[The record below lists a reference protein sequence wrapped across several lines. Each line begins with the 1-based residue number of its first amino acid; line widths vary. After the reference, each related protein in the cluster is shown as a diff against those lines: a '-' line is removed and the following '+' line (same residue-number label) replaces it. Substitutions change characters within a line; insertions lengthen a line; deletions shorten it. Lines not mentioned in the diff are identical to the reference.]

1 MLEKKASKALI
12 EVSASLGID
21 PNDLYKI
28 IDFETRGT
36 WNTQIKNPYSSA
48 RGLIQFTDSTAQ
60 SLGYKDS
67 LDLVTKNK
75 SIESQ
80 LYFPVLQY
88 LSRLKPFPNK
98 QSLYMS
104 IFYPAAREWSLN
116 KEFPDK
122 VKRVNPGIVTVADYI
137 NKIDKKTVAGISGG
151 LLSLIAIG
159 IIIFFSKGYKG

>member
-1 MLEKKASKALI
+1 MIEKNIAKALQ

-21 PNDLYKI
+21 PMNLYNLIK
-28 IDFETRGT
+28 FESN
-36 WNTQIKNPYSSA
+36 WNPQAKNPNSSA
-48 RGLIQFTDSTAQ
+48 RGLIQFTDKTAQ

-88 LSRLKPFPNK
+88 LSKFKPFPTK

-104 IFYPAAREWSLN
+104 VFYPVARNWPLS
-116 KEFPDK
+116 KEFPDT
-122 VKRVNPGIVTVADYI
+122 VKKVNPGIVTVADYI

-151 LLSLIAIG
+151 LLSLMVLG
-159 IIIFFSKGYKG
+159 LLFFFSKGFRA

>member
-1 MLEKKASKALI
+1 MIEKNIAKALQ

-21 PNDLYKI
+21 PMDLYNLIK
-28 IDFETRGT
+28 FESN
-36 WNTQIKNPYSSA
+36 WNPQAKNPNSSA
-48 RGLIQFTDSTAQ
+48 RGLIQFTDKTAQ

-88 LSRLKPFPNK
+88 LSKFKPFPTK

-104 IFYPAAREWSLN
+104 VFYPVARNWPLS
-116 KEFPDK
+116 KEFPDT
-122 VKRVNPGIVTVADYI
+122 VKKVNPGIVTVADYI
-137 NKIDKKTVAGISGG
+137 NKIDKKAVAGIPGG
-151 LLSLIAIG
+151 LLSLMVLGLIF
-159 IIIFFSKGYKG
+159 FFSKGFRA

>member
-1 MLEKKASKALI
+1 MIEKNIAKALQ

-21 PNDLYKI
+21 PMNLYNLIK
-28 IDFETRGT
+28 FESN
-36 WNTQIKNPYSSA
+36 WNPQAKNPNSSA
-48 RGLIQFTDSTAQ
+48 RGLIQFTDKTAQ

-88 LSRLKPFPNK
+88 LSKFKPFPTK

-104 IFYPAAREWSLN
+104 VFYPVARNWPLS
-116 KEFPDK
+116 KEFPDT
-122 VKRVNPGIVTVADYI
+122 VKKVNPGIVTVADYI
-137 NKIDKKTVAGISGG
+137 NKIDKKAVAGISGG
-151 LLSLIAIG
+151 LLSLMVLGLIF
-159 IIIFFSKGYKG
+159 FFSKGFRA

>member
-1 MLEKKASKALI
+1 MSIEKNIAKALQ

-21 PNDLYKI
+21 PMDLYNLIK
-28 IDFETRGT
+28 FESN
-36 WNTQIKNPYSSA
+36 WNPQAKNPNSSA
-48 RGLIQFTDSTAQ
+48 RGLIQFTDKTAQ

-88 LSRLKPFPNK
+88 LSKFKPFPTK

-104 IFYPAAREWSLN
+104 VFYPVARNWPLN
-116 KEFPDK
+116 KEFPDT
-122 VKRVNPGIVTVADYI
+122 VKKVNPGIVTVADYI
-137 NKIDKKTVAGISGG
+137 NKIDKKAVAGISGG
-151 LLSLIAIG
+151 LLSLMVLGLIF
-159 IIIFFSKGYKG
+159 FFSKGFRA

>member
-1 MLEKKASKALI
+1 MTEKTLKALQ

-21 PNDLYKI
+21 PNDLYKL
-28 IDFETRGT
+28 IDFETAGT
-36 WNTQIKNPYSSA
+36 WNPQIKNPNSSA
-48 RGLIQFTDSTAQ
+48 RGLIQFTDKTAR

-88 LSRLKPFPNK
+88 LSKLKPFPTK
-98 QSLYMS
+98 QSLFMS
-104 IFYPAAREWSLN
+104 VFYPDARKWPLN
-116 KEFPDK
+116 KEFPDN
-122 VKRVNPGIVTVADYI
+122 VKKANPGIVTVADYI
-137 NKIDKKTVAGISGG
+137 GKIDKKTVAGISGG

-159 IIIFFSKGYKG
+159 LLIFMSKGFEA

>member
-1 MLEKKASKALI
+1 MIEKNIAKALQ

-21 PNDLYKI
+21 PMDLYNLIK
-28 IDFETRGT
+28 FESN
-36 WNTQIKNPYSSA
+36 WNPQAKNPNSSA
-48 RGLIQFTDSTAQ
+48 RGLIQFTDKTAQ

-88 LSRLKPFPNK
+88 LSKFKPFPTK

-104 IFYPAAREWSLN
+104 VFYPVARNWPLS
-116 KEFPDK
+116 KEFPDT
-122 VKRVNPGIVTVADYI
+122 VKKVNPGIVTVADYI
-137 NKIDKKTVAGISGG
+137 NKIDKKAVAGISGG
-151 LLSLIAIG
+151 LLSLMVLGLIF
-159 IIIFFSKGYKG
+159 FFSKGFRA

>member
-1 MLEKKASKALI
+1 MSLEVKIAKALQ

-21 PNDLYKI
+21 PNDLYNLIK
-28 IDFETRGT
+28 FESN
-36 WNTQIKNPYSSA
+36 WNPQAKNPNSSA
-48 RGLIQFTDSTAQ
+48 RGLIQFTDKTAQ

-88 LSRLKPFPNK
+88 LSKFKPFPTK

-104 IFYPAAREWSLN
+104 VFYPVARNWPLN
-116 KEFPDK
+116 KEFPDT
-122 VKRVNPGIVTVADYI
+122 VKKANPGIVTVADYI
-137 NKIDKKTVAGISGG
+137 NKIDKKAVAGISGG
-151 LLSLIAIG
+151 LLTLMVLGLIF
-159 IIIFFSKGYKG
+159 FFSKGFRA